1 MEESP
6 FDFQPNPL
14 ETYEAD
20 LFSCNGNAFAFDNAE
35 EQPSNFR
42 YMLESHE
49 QELIPGLSPDTSL
62 KNASD
67 DSPKSQIVTPGDLQ
81 CNVPGTVQPLETT
94 STTPSQKSHARLS
107 KNHRDHP
114 YPTPIEK
121 AKLEEETGLQRN
133 QVAFCLANARLI
145 ILWTQ

>member
-1 MEESP
+1 MIDGLSSLAARLDSFPPELSPAGRLVLFESSRIKSTMEESP
-6 FDFQPNPL
+6 FDFQPNPF

-62 KNASD
+62 KVASL
-67 DSPKSQIVTPGDLQ
+67 P
-81 CNVPGTVQPLETT
+81 
-94 STTPSQKSHARLS
+94 
-107 KNHRDHP
+107 
-114 YPTPIEK
+114 
-121 AKLEEETGLQRN
+121 
-133 QVAFCLANARLI
+133 
-145 ILWTQ
+145 